1 MKKIIVL
8 LIFVFIICLFA
19 IFNFSIFGYRVYRIA
34 TGSMKPYLN
43 INDVVIVKK
52 YNQYKVGDVIT
63 YKDDNHFITH
73 RIVKINKSKII
84 TKGDSNNIEDIEIDK
99 EKVVGKVIYKFIII
113 NHLIKIPSILIIVI
127 GFVITLL
134 LPGKVKVKYEK
145 KS

>member
-73 RIVKINKSKII
+73 RIVKINKNKIT
-84 TKGDSNNIEDIEIDK
+84 TKGDANNTVDESFSKSKIQGRVMC
-99 EKVVGKVIYKFIII
+99 KVPNIFSLEFIIVGF
-113 NHLIKIPSILIIVI
+113 IIVLTLYVVVLI
-127 GFVITLL
+127 VKRLVI
-134 LPGKVKVKYEK
+134 EK
-145 KS
+145 